1 MLDFLA
7 AVREL
12 EGGLCLLCILLA
24 GRYCGQD
31 GGQGVAPD
39 GVAEDHGQLGVPVGD
54 EGLAAGQ
61 TLHHRDQG
69 EQRAVDGARLLQPL
83 ALCLAVLQLELATNL
98 REDFTIT
105 ERRTLLRL

>member
-1 MLDFLA
+1 M
-7 AVREL
+7 
-12 EGGLCLLCILLA
+12 LA